1 VSRIGEEDEVSPKF
15 NEEGNPVNVNESSKS
30 GPSNTSTLE
39 DLMRKLE
46 KLTAKNKRLR
56 AKAKGKKTKGSSS
69 SSKEENSSCEENV
82 SKKGRKEE
90 EIMISLPII
99 QCLLIT
105 IICQALPLILPY
117 QLAKLHV
124 LMELII
130 INGSIA

>member
-30 GPSNTSTLE
+30 GASNTSTLE

-99 QCLLIT
+99 
-105 IICQALPLILPY
+105 
-117 QLAKLHV
+117 
-124 LMELII
+124 
-130 INGSIA
+130 